1 MNDSENKPYFTS
13 FSAKYSAL
21 TPDDKEIV
29 INSLNSISDMLL
41 MGRISNMI
49 WKNSHIRYYRL
60 GVNLFE
66 FKGTNIEYGNSHIR
80 Y

>member
-41 MGRISNMI
+41 MGRISN
-49 WKNSHIRYYRL
+49 IRFGKIL
-60 GVNLFE
+60 IFDITG
-66 FKGTNIEYGNSHIR
+66 
-80 Y
+80 